1 MIPLLPV
8 QSVFVRSN
16 IRWREERVLLLARVR
31 RWRFACA
38 LALALALLA
47 AAAALTGGLP

>member
-31 RWRFACA
+31 RWRMAFAMVLVFA
-38 LALALALLA
+38 VVA
-47 AAAALTGGLP
+47 AVAALVGAP

>member
-1 MIPLLPV
+1 MIPLLSLYPRV
-8 QSVFVRSN
+8 N
-16 IRWREERVLLLARVR
+16 LHWREERVLLLARVR